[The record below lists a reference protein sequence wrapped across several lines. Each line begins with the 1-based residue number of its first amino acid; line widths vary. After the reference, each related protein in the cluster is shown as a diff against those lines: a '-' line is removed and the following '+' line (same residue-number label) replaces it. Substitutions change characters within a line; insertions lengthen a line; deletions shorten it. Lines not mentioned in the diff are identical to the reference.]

1 MSATPEIKAG
11 SRLKV
16 YTRNSWVECEVVEID
31 EAICELRPL
40 NSPDQSGASKTE
52 QFFLSI
58 PLAQH
63 LARLPI
69 QKETTHG
76 RRILSGGAS

>member
-31 EAICELRPL
+31 EAIVELRPL
-40 NSPDQSGASKTE
+40 NNKAE

-58 PLAQH
+58 PLAKH
-63 LARLPI
+63 LARLSI
-69 QKETTHG
+69 QKEPTHG